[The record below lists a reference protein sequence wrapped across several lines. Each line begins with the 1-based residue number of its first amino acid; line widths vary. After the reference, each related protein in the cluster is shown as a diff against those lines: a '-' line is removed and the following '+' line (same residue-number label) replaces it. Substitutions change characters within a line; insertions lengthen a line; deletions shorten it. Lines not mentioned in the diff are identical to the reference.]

1 LDGEQQAAYQALF
14 EARLDDKTLNDVR
27 AALNKSLVLGNE
39 HFKIRI
45 EAQLN
50 RLACPLPKGNR
61 RPEEVNNIT
70 TNRF

>member
-14 EARLDDKTLNDVR
+14 KARLDDKTLNDVW
-27 AALNKSLVLGNE
+27 AALNKSWVLGNK
-39 HFKIRI
+39 HLKIRI

-50 RLACPLPKGNR
+50 RRASPLPKGNR
-61 RPEEVNNIT
+61 RSEEVNHKN